1 MRVRS
6 YIKGLKNSQRV
17 QVVVNGVGWRT
28 TVGELDN
35 MVFGVQRNAVE
46 IALNRIGAEKLAGFS
61 TTLRMYGTDMQ
72 RFTEP
77 VPVEVSILLL

>member
-35 MVFGVQRNAVE
+35 MVYGVQRNAVE
-46 IALNRIGAEKLAGFS
+46 IALNRIGAEKLTGFS

-77 VPVEVSILLL
+77 VPVEVSVSLC